1 MRRSVG
7 GCYEIAGIHLRRLM
21 NGPAENV
28 ALARWRERQAD
39 LWAES
44 STIAHVHRHMTA
56 EESGLWH
63 AMWDELQAVDAA
75 ITRLEGGDEHI
86 GQTRQDSTHKL
97 NPRCRC

>member
-1 MRRSVG
+1 MRRSAR
-7 GCYEIAGIHLRRLM
+7 GCYEFSGSGLRRLD
-21 NGPAENV
+21 GPAETV

-63 AMWDELQAVDAA
+63 TMWKELQLVNAEVA
-75 ITRLEGGDEHI
+75 RLEA
-86 GQTRQDSTHKL
+86 DS
-97 NPRCRC
+97 PRRS